1 LDTSGVVAAIDPRQE
16 HHRAA
21 AAVLLQP
28 QQRILSPF
36 VLAELD
42 YLIASNAGQ
51 SESVKLLKDVADG
64 IYQLAAFDGS
74 DVGQAISIVERYRDL
89 ELGIADA
96 SVVVLAERFGC
107 SDLLTLDQRHF
118 RTVSGPSGRPFR
130 LLPFDGTQGF
140 SPS

>member
-1 LDTSGVVAAIDPRQE
+1 VILLDTSGVVAAIDPRQE

-42 YLIASNAGQ
+42 YLIVSNAGQ
-51 SESVKLLKDVADG
+51 AESVKLLKDVAAG

-74 DVGQAISIVERYRDL
+74 DVAQAISIVERYRDRNL
-89 ELGIADA
+89 ESLMRQWLYSPNG
-96 SVVVLAERFGC
+96 
-107 SDLLTLDQRHF
+107 
-118 RTVSGPSGRPFR
+118 SGAPIY
-130 LLPFDGTQGF
+130 
-140 SPS
+140 